1 MDHSLYGYL
10 SRQSTPMLRML
21 QEIYEKKEEP
31 YDKEVCR
38 MIRDILALRKA
49 QASV

>member
-31 YDKEVCR
+31 YDKEVYR
-38 MIRDILALRKA
+38 MIRDILALRET